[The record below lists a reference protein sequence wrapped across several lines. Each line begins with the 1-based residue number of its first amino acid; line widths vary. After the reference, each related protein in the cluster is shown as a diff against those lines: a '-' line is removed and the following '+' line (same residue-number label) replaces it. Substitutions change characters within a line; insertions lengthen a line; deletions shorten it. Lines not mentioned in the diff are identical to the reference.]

1 MTPEGR
7 RRLLMGRLAG
17 VLFLTSSGLM
27 LIALPLSPED
37 ASILGT
43 IAVAASGVGV
53 GCFAMFAP
61 WDTWP
66 RAASLVLVPPAF
78 TLIALGNLYAGREH
92 TYGVFF
98 VVAFVW
104 IGLAHGPWT
113 SLAAAPLAIVAY
125 LVPFFFL
132 AGDVETG
139 VSSVAVT
146 IPACVMVGEVLSWGS
161 SRLARTEEELRQE
174 REIAQGLKELADMK
188 TAFMSAVSHE
198 LRTPI
203 TICRGHLEVLEPAAD
218 RAEIDETVTLVLD
231 ELGRMGRL
239 VDDITIAVRGD
250 DPSFLRKAPV
260 RIDALTA
267 RVARKVQPFLNGR
280 LRVQPVPP
288 DARLEADPDRLEQAL
303 VNLLQNAAVHTP
315 EGTAVELRVSQ
326 ARKAW
331 LFEVEDR
338 GQGLARG
345 REDEAFERFVHGP
358 ASQGS
363 GLGLAVVRSIARGHG
378 GEAGVDNHPG
388 EGATFWI
395 LIPR

>member
-1 MTPEGR
+1 
-7 RRLLMGRLAG
+7 MGRLAG

-27 LIALPLSPED
+27 LIALPLSPKD
-37 ASILGT
+37 ASIPGT

-161 SRLARTEEELRQE
+161 TRLARTEEELRQE

-203 TICRGHLEVLEPAAD
+203 TICRGHLEVLGDNPSPVEVH
-218 RAEIDETVTLVLD
+218 ETVDLVLD
-231 ELGRMGRL
+231 ELDRMARL
-239 VDDITIAVRGD
+239 VEDITMLVRHD
-250 DPSFLRKAPV
+250 DRSFLRREV
-260 RIDALTA
+260 VDAGALIA
-267 RVARKVQPFLNGR
+267 DVARKVLPFLDGR
-280 LRVQPVPP
+280 LDVRPGPAG
-288 DARLEADPDRLEQAL
+288 ARLDADPHRLEQAL
-303 VNLLQNAAVHTP
+303 VNLLHNAAVHTP
-315 EGTAVELRVSQ
+315 DDTPVELRLVG
-326 ARKAW
+326 RRRAW
-331 LFEVEDR
+331 RFEVADL
-338 GQGLARG
+338 GPGLAAG
-345 REDEAFERFVHGP
+345 DEERVFRQFWHGP
-358 ASQGS
+358 DSRGS
-363 GLGLAVVRSIARGHG
+363 GLGLAVVRSIARAHG
-378 GEAGVDNHPG
+378 GEAGAENRPG
-388 EGATFWI
+388 EGVTFW
-395 LIPR
+395 LSIPR